1 VGRPPSG
8 GRTHPACG
16 RTAFAATIGEIAC
29 PRSGEANFAPRG
41 NGIVC
46 PGDDD
51 DLRRAVARR
60 SSSHATGADARRRR
74 ATQQEESPMPT
85 TVDLDL
91 EIAELLP
98 EREELGFFFTRAS
111 NKNFQIGFINQNNQA
126 NVVNSVGV
134 AVIQVNV
141 VAH

>member
-1 VGRPPSG
+1 
-8 GRTHPACG
+8 
-16 RTAFAATIGEIAC
+16 
-29 PRSGEANFAPRG
+29 
-41 NGIVC
+41 
-46 PGDDD
+46 
-51 DLRRAVARR
+51 
-60 SSSHATGADARRRR
+60 
-74 ATQQEESPMPT
+74 MPT